1 MPTAIE
7 ELRQAGQSVWLD
19 FIRRGFLRSGGLERY
34 VREGLVSGVTSNPSI
49 FAKAV
54 SGSPDYDDAL
64 HEIAQAGK
72 AEPYDA
78 FVQLAVDDIQLAADI
93 LRPVYDSTGGAD
105 GYVSLEVAPGIEDD
119 TARTVAEAT
128 RLYRLVD
135 RPNAMIKV
143 PGTGAGIRALEDL
156 IAAGIQHQRH
166 AAVQRGRVR
175 GGSRVGTW
183 PAWSGAW
190 SRANCSPVSPAPP
203 PFSCREL
210 TPPSRRAC
218 PPIPLCAA
226 PSRLPTHGSPTGV
239 FGRSS
244 AGQRWERLAGAGA
257 RVQRPLWASTSTK
270 NKAYS
275 DVLYVEA
282 LIAPD
287 TVNTMPETTLA
298 AFADHGRVNPG
309 AVEDGIEAAAETLR
323 GVRSAGIDF
332 EAVTDRLL
340 QEGLASFG
348 ADFDN
353 LLHCV
358 SDSLAAVPAGRARH
372 SANLGELA
380 PQLEARLQ
388 TLEQNDVVGRLWAGD
403 YTLWK
408 PEPGQIPDRL
418 GWLTVVD
425 EMLDQVPL
433 LERFAAEAADDGYD
447 TAVLLGMGGSS
458 LAPEVL
464 QATSGTTA
472 GALRLEVLDTTLPAS
487 ILALEQRSDPQRT
500 LFIVASKSGTTI
512 EPLSHLAYF
521 FEKIPN
527 SRQFIAITDPGTPL
541 ADEARA
547 RQFRQL
553 FLNRTDIGGR
563 YSALSHFGLVP
574 AALIGAD
581 IRGLL
586 NRALEMLHA
595 SHACVPVH
603 DNPGAW
609 LGAVLGAAALA
620 GRDKLTLVLPES
632 IATFGYWV
640 EQLIAESTG
649 KEGTGILPV
658 EGEALGSPDVYGD
671 DRLFVALGDDDA
683 VAPLE
688 AAGHPVVRL
697 PYSEPSQ
704 IGGEFFRWEFATA
717 VAGYLLGI
725 DPFDQPN
732 VQEAKEAT
740 ARILAGGAETP
751 ETPALADV
759 LSQIRP
765 GDYIAI
771 QAYLPKTQGTEAE
784 LQAVRHALRDRFHV
798 ATTIGYGPRFLHSTG
813 QYHKGGRNNGIF
825 IQVVGEDS
833 VDVPIPGQH
842 YTFGE
847 LSRAQALGDL
857 QSLQAHDRRVTRVAL
872 DELKGL

>member
-156 IAAGIQHQRH
+156 IAAGININVTLLFNV
-166 AAVQRGRVR
+166 AVYEEVARGYMAGLERRLEQGQLLAGLASVASFFV
-175 GGSRVGTW
+175 SRIDTAVET
-183 PAWSGAW
+183 
-190 SRANCSPVSPAPP
+190 
-203 PFSCREL
+203 
-210 TPPSRRAC
+210 
-218 PPIPLCAA
+218 
-226 PSRLPTHGSPTGV
+226 RLPADSPLRGAV
-239 FGRSS
+239 AVANARVAYGRFREIFS
-244 AGQRWERLAGAGA
+244 GQRWERLAGAGA

-487 ILALEQRSDPQRT
+487 ILALEQRIDPQRT

-574 AALIGAD
+574 TALIGAD

-671 DRLFVALGDDDA
+671 DRIFVALGDDDA

>member
-156 IAAGIQHQRH
+156 IAAGININVTLLFNV
-166 AAVQRGRVR
+166 AVYEEVARGYMAGLERRLEQGQLLAGLASVASFFV
-175 GGSRVGTW
+175 SRIDTAVET
-183 PAWSGAW
+183 
-190 SRANCSPVSPAPP
+190 
-203 PFSCREL
+203 
-210 TPPSRRAC
+210 
-218 PPIPLCAA
+218 
-226 PSRLPTHGSPTGV
+226 RLPADSPLRGAV
-239 FGRSS
+239 AVANARVAYGRFREIFS
-244 AGQRWERLAGAGA
+244 GQRWERLAGAGA

-472 GALRLEVLDTTLPAS
+472 CALRLEVLDTTLPAS
-487 ILALEQRSDPQRT
+487 ILALEQRIDPQRT

-609 LGAVLGAAALA
+609 LGAALGAAALA

>member
-156 IAAGIQHQRH
+156 IAAGININVTLLFNV
-166 AAVQRGRVR
+166 AVYEEVARGYMAGLERRLEQGQLLAGLASVASFFV
-175 GGSRVGTW
+175 SRIDTAVET
-183 PAWSGAW
+183 
-190 SRANCSPVSPAPP
+190 
-203 PFSCREL
+203 
-210 TPPSRRAC
+210 
-218 PPIPLCAA
+218 
-226 PSRLPTHGSPTGV
+226 RLPADSPLRGAV
-239 FGRSS
+239 AVANARVAYGRFREIFS
-244 AGQRWERLAGAGA
+244 GQRWERLAGAGA

>member
-64 HEIAQAGK
+64 HQIAQAGTV
-72 AEPYDA
+72 APYDA

-143 PGTGAGIRALEDL
+143 PGTSAGIRALEDL
-156 IAAGIQHQRH
+156 IAAGININVTLLFNVAMYEEVARGYMAGLERRLEQGHPLAGLASVASFFVSRIDT
-166 AAVQRGRVR
+166 AVETLLPADSPLHGAVAVANARVAYGRFQEI
-175 GGSRVGTW
+175 
-183 PAWSGAW
+183 
-190 SRANCSPVSPAPP
+190 
-203 PFSCREL
+203 FS
-210 TPPSRRAC
+210 
-218 PPIPLCAA
+218 
-226 PSRLPTHGSPTGV
+226 
-239 FGRSS
+239 
-244 AGQRWERLAGAGA
+244 GQRWERLAGAGA

-332 EAVTDRLL
+332 QAVTERLL

-358 SDSLAAVPAGRARH
+358 GDSLAAVPAGRARH
-372 SANLGELA
+372 TANLGELA
-380 PQLEARLQ
+380 PRLEARLQ

-408 PEPGQIPDRL
+408 REPGQIPDRL

-487 ILALEQRSDPQRT
+487 ILALEQRIEPERT

-512 EPLSHLAYF
+512 EPLSHLAHF

-527 SRQFIAITDPGTPL
+527 NRQFIAITDPGTPL

-547 RQFRQL
+547 RHFRQV

-586 NRALEMLHA
+586 DHALEMLHA

-620 GRDKLTLVLPES
+620 GRDKLTLVLPQT

-671 DRLFVALGDDDA
+671 DRLFVAVGDDDA

-717 VAGYLLGI
+717 VAGYLLAI
-725 DPFDQPN
+725 DPFDQPTSR
-732 VQEAKEAT
+732 K
-740 ARILAGGAETP
+740 P
-751 ETPALADV
+751 K
-759 LSQIRP
+759 RP
-765 GDYIAI
+765 RRASSRTERRRPR
-771 QAYLPKTQGTEAE
+771 LPPWPTSSPRSAP
-784 LQAVRHALRDRFHV
+784 
-798 ATTIGYGPRFLHSTG
+798 ATTLRSRPTSPRRKGRRRSCRPCATPCAIASMWPRRSGTDRASCTPPGSTTRAAATTGYSSKSSANTAWTCPSL
-813 QYHKGGRNNGIF
+813 
-825 IQVVGEDS
+825 DS
-833 VDVPIPGQH
+833 ATPLASFPAPKPLATSSH
-842 YTFGE
+842 CKRMT
-847 LSRAQALGDL
+847 AA
-857 QSLQAHDRRVTRVAL
+857 
-872 DELKGL
+872 